1 MKKKKNSDL
10 ATIEVRN
17 ASLEINTAEEENQNE
32 MILEGYASV
41 VNRETTL
48 YEIDGISY
56 KEVIDREAFKNSD
69 FSMCCMKYN
78 HENSVPI
85 LARVRGGSLVLEA
98 DDYGLK
104 FKAKLF
110 NTSSARDVYTLVK
123 EGGLD
128 KCSFAFTVK
137 NSEYNSETHTRR
149 ILEIDKVFDV
159 SVVDIPAYEETSV
172 QARSLF
178 ELERK
183 KELDK
188 LENEKRL
195 KIKLLSYK

>member
-172 QARSLF
+172 QARSFF

>member
-1 MKKKKNSDL
+1 MKKKNRDL

-17 ASLEINTAEEENQNE
+17 ASLEINTAEEENKNE

-85 LARVRGGSLVLEA
+85 LARVRGGSLVLES

-172 QARSLF
+172 QARGFF

-183 KELDK
+183 KELEK

>member
-17 ASLEINTAEEENQNE
+17 ASLEINTAEEENE

-172 QARSLF
+172 QARSFF